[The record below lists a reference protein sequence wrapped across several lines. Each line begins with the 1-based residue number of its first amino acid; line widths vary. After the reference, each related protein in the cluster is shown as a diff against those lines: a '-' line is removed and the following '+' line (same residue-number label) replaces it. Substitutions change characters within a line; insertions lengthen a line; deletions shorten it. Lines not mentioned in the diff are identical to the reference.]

1 MAKSTEL
8 LMILHDERD
17 EVENKDEEI
26 AGIETLGAKQEAEPT
41 PVEEDDTPEKYRGK
55 SSSDLIRMH
64 QEAEKHMGRQSQEVG
79 SLRKEFDTYVQ
90 AQLATTAEEPEEEVD
105 FFSDP
110 QAAMKRAIDN
120 HPDLVQ
126 ARKTT
131 ASNTRA
137 EALANLKAQH
147 SDMDTILADAAFGD
161 WVMESPVRKKLY
173 AQADQQFDYD
183 SANELLSNWKER
195 RTAVEQTNRAEK
207 NGRKQAL
214 KSASTGTAQ
223 GSGEASSKK
232 VYRRSDIIKLMQ
244 SDPERYQSLSSEIMQ
259 AYAEGR
265 VR

>member
-1 MAKSTEL
+1 
-8 LMILHDERD
+8 MILHDER
-17 EVENKDEEI
+17 EVEENKDEVINEI
-26 AGIETLGAKQEAEPT
+26 TEIGSEQEAET
-41 PVEEDDTPEKYRGK
+41 TQEDDTPEKYRGK

-90 AQLATTAEEPEEEVD
+90 AQLATPAAEEAEDDVD
-105 FFSDP
+105 FFADP
-110 QAAMKRAIDN
+110 EAAMKRAIDK

-126 ARKTT
+126 ARMTT
-131 ASNTRA
+131 VNNTREKA
-137 EALANLKAQH
+137 RNNLKATH
-147 SDMDTILADAAFGD
+147 TDMDEILSDEAFGS

-183 SANELLSNWKER
+183 AANELLSNWKER
-195 RTAVEQTNRAEK
+195 KSAVAQTNNAEK
-207 NGRKQAL
+207 SERKQAL
-214 KSASTGTAQ
+214 KSAGTGTAQ
-223 GSGEASSKK
+223 GSGETASKK

-244 SDPERYQSLSSEIMQ
+244 TDPDRYQSLSGEIMK